1 MHSSIDPHHPGQDS
15 GVLKTEARQMPTQLR
30 IPGDLA
36 ASQSEISSSRTLR
49 RGNELSLPTIFA
61 T

>member
-36 ASQSEISSSRTLR
+36 ASQSEISSS
-49 RGNELSLPTIFA
+49 
-61 T
+61 